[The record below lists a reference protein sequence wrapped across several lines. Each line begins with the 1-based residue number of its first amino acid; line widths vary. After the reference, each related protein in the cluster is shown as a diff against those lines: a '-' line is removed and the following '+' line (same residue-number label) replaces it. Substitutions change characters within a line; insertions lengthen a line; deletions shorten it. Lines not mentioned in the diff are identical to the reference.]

1 MVIPEEEKL
10 TVDEFLKAITGH
22 DGRFELVRGVA
33 YAKAGA
39 KEGHNVICSNVLTA
53 LVPVG
58 KRKGCRT
65 TSSDTAVRTGPDT
78 VRYPDVVVDSGPP
91 NATALTASRPT
102 IVVEVSSSG
111 TAVFDYGA
119 KLREYQSV
127 ESIDTVLQ
135 IESEIA
141 LVEVHRRQENGTWT
155 EETVEE
161 FNMDIPLTSL
171 AVSITLN
178 EIYDTLDVRPRPR
191 LQVVK
196 NEHKRHMIAPLAQD
210 WTATDRSRAVMLF
223 CAYETE
229 VDCPSPPL
237 PAARR
242 VLA

>member
-1 MVIPEEEKL
+1 MTIPEEEKL
-10 TVDEFLKAITGH
+10 TVDQFLEAIAGH

-33 YAKAGA
+33 YAMAGA
-39 KEGHNVICSNVLTA
+39 KEGHNVICSNVQTA
-53 LVPVG
+53 LVPAG

-65 TSSDTAVRTGPDT
+65 TSSGTAAQTGPDT
-78 VRYPDVVVDSGPP
+78 VRYPDVVVDCGSP
-91 NATALTASRPT
+91 NPTALMASRPT
-102 IVVEVSSSG
+102 MVVEVSSSG

-119 KLREYQSV
+119 KLREYQGV

-141 LVEVHRRQENGTWT
+141 LVKVHRRREDGTWT

-161 FNMDIPLTSL
+161 FDMAISLPSL

-196 NEHKRHMIAPLAQD
+196 IE
-210 WTATDRSRAVMLF
+210 RSNGM
-223 CAYETE
+223 
-229 VDCPSPPL
+229 
-237 PAARR
+237 
-242 VLA
+242 